1 MKNNLTDPLDLD
13 NIEVQEQIDLLSVG
27 DILSLYRPQ
36 DHSPA
41 GAQGEY
47 NEISR
52 SIILEVAEKW
62 ITLSVIYSI
71 NGQKASE
78 NLYVGK
84 DIFFRYPWRVQNA
97 A

>member
-27 DILSLYRPQ
+27 DILSFYRPQ

-52 SIILEVAEKW
+52 SIILEVNERT
-62 ITLSVIYSI
+62 IYVSVIYAN
-71 NGQKASE
+71 NGQKTSE
-78 NLYVGK
+78 NLRVGK
-84 DIFFRYPWRVQNA
+84 DIFFRYPWGLHNA